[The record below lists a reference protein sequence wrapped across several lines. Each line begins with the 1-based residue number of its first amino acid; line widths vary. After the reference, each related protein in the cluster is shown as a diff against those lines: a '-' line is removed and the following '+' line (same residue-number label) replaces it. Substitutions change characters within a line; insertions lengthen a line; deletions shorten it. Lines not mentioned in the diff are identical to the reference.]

1 MPLDYEIDGYLC
13 AADAT
18 IDQVH
23 PRKDILL
30 VRRIPD
36 EEITASGL
44 VVPDS
49 ARNPAMGVR
58 VGEVL
63 KCGPGDTAFEL
74 GLFQVDKDKFVN
86 ATYGTECR
94 PGDRILYHRVPDN
107 DVNIGGVD
115 CVLLREEQHVL
126 AVLEPDLCSS
136 GRESPYNNRAPGG
149 CSNPAGKSH
158 TCPYREE
165 IHNDHNYT
173 CECCKE
179 CTREC
184 AMDI

>member
-1 MPLDYEIDGYLC
+1 MPADYTIDGYLC

-36 EEITASGL
+36 EEITASGV

-63 KCGPGDTAFEL
+63 KCGPGDEIVSAARYCHTCDVFSCPSGKRIFRDLLTGSDIEL
-74 GLFQVDKDKFVN
+74 ECL
-86 ATYGTECR
+86 TEC
-94 PGDRILYHRVPDN
+94 PCGKPAPAPHVEMKCHPDDHILYNRCPDN
-107 DVNIGGVD
+107 NVNIGGID

-126 AVLEPDLCSS
+126 AIL
-136 GRESPYNNRAPGG
+136 
-149 CSNPAGKSH
+149 
-158 TCPYREE
+158 
-165 IHNDHNYT
+165 
-173 CECCKE
+173 
-179 CTREC
+179 
-184 AMDI
+184 

>member
-1 MPLDYEIDGYLC
+1 MPLDYTIDGYLC

-63 KCGPGDTAFEL
+63 KCGPGD
-74 GLFQVDKDKFVN
+74 GVPM
-86 ATYGTECR
+86 ECK
-94 PGDRILYHRVPDN
+94 PGDRVAYHRLPDN

-126 AVLEPDLCSS
+126 AIL
-136 GRESPYNNRAPGG
+136 
-149 CSNPAGKSH
+149 
-158 TCPYREE
+158 
-165 IHNDHNYT
+165 
-173 CECCKE
+173 
-179 CTREC
+179 
-184 AMDI
+184 

>member
-1 MPLDYEIDGYLC
+1 MPADYTIDGYLC

-63 KCGPGDTAFEL
+63 KCGPGDVLQHIPDSLMFKNTTVHAPM
-74 GLFQVDKDKFVN
+74 
-86 ATYGTECR
+86 ECR
-94 PGDRILYHRVPDN
+94 PGDRILYMRCPDN

-126 AVLEPDLCSS
+126 AIL
-136 GRESPYNNRAPGG
+136 
-149 CSNPAGKSH
+149 
-158 TCPYREE
+158 
-165 IHNDHNYT
+165 
-173 CECCKE
+173 
-179 CTREC
+179 
-184 AMDI
+184 

>member
-18 IDQVH
+18 IDQIH

-36 EEITASGL
+36 EEVLASGL
-44 VVPDS
+44 VI
-49 ARNPAMGVR
+49 PAMARDSKTGVR
-58 VGEVL
+58 IGEVL
-63 KCGPGDTAFEL
+63 KCGPGDTVGQF
-74 GLFQVDKDKFVN
+74 
-86 ATYGTECR
+86 GTTSDGKRLVETIPMECK
-94 PGDRILYHRVPDN
+94 PGDRVAYMRCPDN

-126 AVLEPDLCSS
+126 AILNKPIC
-136 GRESPYNNRAPGG
+136 GRGDCRAP
-149 CSNPAGKSH
+149 AVALH
-158 TCPYREE
+158 VCPYAEE
-165 IHNDHNYT
+165 INNDST
-173 CECCKE
+173 TKCGCCASCE
-179 CTREC
+179 REC

>member
-1 MPLDYEIDGYLC
+1 MPADYTIDGYLC

-63 KCGPGDTAFEL
+63 KCGPGDPWGVYEDHDQSCQITL
-74 GLFQVDKDKFVN
+74 YHDM
-86 ATYGTECR
+86 ECK
-94 PGDRILYHRVPDN
+94 PGDRILYNRCPDN

-126 AVLEPDLCSS
+126 AIL
-136 GRESPYNNRAPGG
+136 
-149 CSNPAGKSH
+149 
-158 TCPYREE
+158 
-165 IHNDHNYT
+165 
-173 CECCKE
+173 
-179 CTREC
+179 
-184 AMDI
+184 

>member
-1 MPLDYEIDGYLC
+1 MPADYTIDGYLC

-36 EEITASGL
+36 EEITASG
-44 VVPDS
+44 VAVPDS

-63 KCGPGDTAFEL
+63 KCGPGDMLEFND
-74 GLFQVDKDKFVN
+74 LFDIPLKADVNHATGTVTDKIVDGKVVHVRCN
-86 ATYGTECR
+86 VRASMECK
-94 PGDRILYHRVPDN
+94 PGDRILYMRCPDN

-126 AVLEPDLCSS
+126 AIL
-136 GRESPYNNRAPGG
+136 
-149 CSNPAGKSH
+149 
-158 TCPYREE
+158 
-165 IHNDHNYT
+165 
-173 CECCKE
+173 
-179 CTREC
+179 
-184 AMDI
+184 

>member
-1 MPLDYEIDGYLC
+1 MPADYTIDGYLC

-63 KCGPGDTAFEL
+63 KCGPGDTVRCPACE
-74 GLFQVDKDKFVN
+74 GDGQTQGEEVGVI
-86 ATYGTECR
+86 ECMDCWDGKIVIPMNCK
-94 PGDRILYHRVPDN
+94 PGDRILYNRCPDN

-126 AVLEPDLCSS
+126 AIL
-136 GRESPYNNRAPGG
+136 
-149 CSNPAGKSH
+149 
-158 TCPYREE
+158 
-165 IHNDHNYT
+165 
-173 CECCKE
+173 
-179 CTREC
+179 
-184 AMDI
+184 